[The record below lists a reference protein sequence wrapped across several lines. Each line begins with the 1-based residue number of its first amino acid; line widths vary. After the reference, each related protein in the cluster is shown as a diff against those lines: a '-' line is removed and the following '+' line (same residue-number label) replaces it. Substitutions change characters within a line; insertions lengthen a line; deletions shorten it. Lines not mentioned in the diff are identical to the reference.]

1 MPALRLLRFDS
12 APAPDKPRCRTAD
25 IERAYIEGY
34 PTKLY
39 IYRLPASSF
48 WWVRYYIGGK
58 TLKKSTKQVGK
69 REAIE
74 FAKRFFETVT
84 ANYRNGIITS
94 SPTSFRAMTKAL
106 LAAERAKLE
115 RGDITKITFDN
126 YQYRCETT
134 VMPYF
139 GNREVA
145 AVNYVALEDFVTAL
159 SSKGISSATV
169 RSYLQ
174 LVRKVLSYASKRDLI
189 QSVPEFPT
197 IKVRSKP
204 RGWFTPA
211 EYLTLWRAA
220 RRLVGVR
227 MEIRKHRDQSGNK
240 QTQYIR
246 ADDLENKIGRR
257 MCSVDMTEDLVRL
270 IVFMVNGYIRP
281 TDIKHMKHRH
291 VEVVRRPFTY
301 LRLRL
306 PESKGHTDP
315 ITTMPKAVTTYLALK
330 AYHAARKPD
339 NKVSPDDYV
348 FMPDH
353 KCRDYA
359 LQLLQ
364 NQFEVI
370 ARTTGLAHD
379 VNDETRTLYSL
390 RHSSIMFRLLYGEGI
405 NTLVLARNARTSVSM
420 IDRFYAKPLNGEMNI
435 EMLQSRRRR
444 RNGR

>member
-12 APAPDKPRCRTAD
+12 APAPDKPRSRTAD
-25 IERAYIEGY
+25 IERAYLEGY
-34 PTKLY
+34 PNKLF
-39 IYRLPASSF
+39 IFRLPASPF
-48 WWVRYYIGGK
+48 WWVRYYIDGK

-69 REAIE
+69 REAID
-74 FAKRFFETVT
+74 FAKRYFEAIT
-84 ANYRNGIITS
+84 AQHRDGSVKISPS
-94 SPTSFRAMTKAL
+94 SFSVITKAL

-134 VMPYF
+134 VLPYF
-139 GNREVA
+139 GDREVA
-145 AVNYVALEDFVTAL
+145 TVNYVALEDFVTAL
-159 SSKGISSATV
+159 SGKGISSATV

-227 MEIRKHRDQSGNK
+227 MEIRKHRDQSGK
-240 QTQYIR
+240 TLTQYVR
-246 ADDLENKIGRR
+246 TDDVENKIGRR
-257 MCSVDMTEDLVRL
+257 MCYVDMTEDLVRL

-291 VEVVRRPFTY
+291 VEVVRGAFTY

-339 NKVSPDDYV
+339 NKVNPDDYV

-353 KCRDYA
+353 HCRDYA

-370 ARTTGLAHD
+370 ARTTDLAFD
-379 VNDETRTLYSL
+379 VNGETRTLYSL
-390 RHSSIMFRLLYGEGI
+390 RHSSIMFRLLYGEGTRAFEHHSSSI
-405 NTLVLARNARTSVSM
+405 LFANNFATESFV
-420 IDRFYAKPLNGEMNI
+420 
-435 EMLQSRRRR
+435 
-444 RNGR
+444 